1 VWGGFSINNATLTRF
16 FSLHYLL
23 PFVITGLIGAHLVL
37 LHTDGSSDPLT
48 LSSTPD
54 KLTFHPYFSYKDAF
68 IFFVVLAAFFVLV
81 FYMPNLLGHSDN
93 FIPADPLV
101 TPAHIV
107 PEWYFTPFYAILRAC
122 PNKLGGAIGMFGAI
136 VLLFFIPVYIDA
148 HTTSMKT
155 IYAPFST
162 PHKVLFWLFV
172 GVFLTL
178 MFLGSRAA
186 AAPYVGASKIFTIL
200 YFVYFLLVLP
210 TLA

>member
-1 VWGGFSINNATLTRF
+1 
-16 FSLHYLL
+16 
-23 PFVITGLIGAHLVL
+23 VL